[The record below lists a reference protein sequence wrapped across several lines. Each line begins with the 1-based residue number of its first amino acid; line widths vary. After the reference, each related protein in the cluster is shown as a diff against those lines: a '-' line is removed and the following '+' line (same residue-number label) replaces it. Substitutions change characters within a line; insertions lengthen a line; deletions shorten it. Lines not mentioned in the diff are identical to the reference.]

1 MEHDSR
7 RSGLGILIHKSVK
20 PLWVVLILA
29 LAGASIAA
37 DKKTDIEVL
46 EASAHRG
53 ESRISLEG
61 RIRNSGEKP
70 IKEVILYFHF
80 MAPGRQVITTQKSPI
95 DEELLEPGQESSF
108 RVELNAPP
116 RSVEFSIDAM
126 TAIGR
131 ELRVGKSGPYP
142 IE

>member
-1 MEHDSR
+1 M
-7 RSGLGILIHKSVK
+7 K
-20 PLWVVLILA
+20 PLWVLIILA

-37 DKKTDIEVL
+37 DKKTDIEVM
-46 EASAHRG
+46 EVSAHRG

-70 IKEVILYFHF
+70 LKQVILYFHF
-80 MAPGRQVITTQKSPI
+80 MAPGRQVVTSQKSPL
-95 DEELLEPGQESSF
+95 DEELFEPGQESSF
-108 RVELNAPP
+108 HVELNAPP
-116 RSVEFSIDAM
+116 RSVEFSIDAK

-131 ELRVGKSGPYP
+131 ELRVGKPGPYP